1 MFDKVNHRY
10 ENLDLDDEAKLW
22 KQKNGQ
28 MDLYFETGV
37 DLIIC

>member
-10 ENLDLDDEAKLW
+10 ENLDLDDEAKLALEAKKW
-22 KQKNGQ
+22 
-28 MDLYFETGV
+28 MVLYFETGV

>member
-22 KQKNGQ
+22 KQKNGWFFI
-28 MDLYFETGV
+28 LKPV
-37 DLIIC
+37 WI